1 LARNLKCWG
10 MSNKLNILLSP
21 KPTDEQRMA
30 NEHTRY
36 LFIMA
41 MMNMDDKMLMRVLAK
56 NGVFFGNMNN
66 WQAAHWLR
74 GKFKNFD
81 ICAYHSKFKFGFS
94 NEIYPG
100 AEVLEFTYSD
110 ADFGAEN
117 EDTFQDLFLEESKQS
132 KKRELKLRFV
142 ALFKESKIVDL
153 RLVKNMLCHKTIQK
167 LQKDN

>member
-1 LARNLKCWG
+1 

-110 ADFGAEN
+110 VDFGEFDDEN
-117 EDTFQDLFLEESKQS
+117 KLSAPHEEET
-132 KKRELKLRFV
+132 KKTNKNEMTLRLV
-142 ALFKESKIVDL
+142 IQFKDRKVIDL
-153 RLVKNMLCHKTIQK
+153 RLVKNIICTESIKRFQ
-167 LQKDN
+167 NNN